1 VHAYL
6 AQHIQV
12 AVRHALRALSAQR
25 PEEPFVMASD
35 VIRKWTPQSA
45 PPRLSRPT
53 GGATVGA
60 REYLESVGILKT
72 LHDGMCAMAKVRPGD
87 PRQFLSDF
95 LLDHAPVPEY
105 VRNMEAFDDSDARLE
120 GMDEKL
126 KAGQAALEA
135 SRA

>member
-1 VHAYL
+1 
-6 AQHIQV
+6 
-12 AVRHALRALSAQR
+12 
-25 PEEPFVMASD
+25 MASD

-60 REYLESVGILKT
+60 REYLESVGILKV

-87 PRQFLSDF
+87 PRQFLSDY

-135 SRA
+135 SQA